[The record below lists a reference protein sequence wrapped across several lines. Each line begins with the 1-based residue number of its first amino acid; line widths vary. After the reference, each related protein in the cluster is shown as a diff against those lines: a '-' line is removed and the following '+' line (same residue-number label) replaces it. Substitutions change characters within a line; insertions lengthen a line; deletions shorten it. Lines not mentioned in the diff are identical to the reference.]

1 MKRTCRHCHEDL
13 SHVPPTAA
21 MTRHITGLC
30 APSRNE
36 VDTALLEIEE
46 TEKKRTRRAIEAA
59 NEQRRPVVV
68 TGKGMLKLLGAIG
81 LGSAFLYYLLFIWP
95 TMGWAVE
102 WVRSVLQ

>member
-1 MKRTCRHCHEDL
+1 MKRTCRHCHGDL

-30 APSRNE
+30 APSRN
-36 VDTALLEIEE
+36 DAGIAQLEIEE
-46 TEKKRTRRAIEAA
+46 TEKKRTRRAIEAV

-68 TGKGMLKLLGAIG
+68 TGKGMLKLFGAIL
-81 LGSAFLYYLLFIWP
+81 LGSAFVAYLLFAGPIL
-95 TMGWAVE
+95 E